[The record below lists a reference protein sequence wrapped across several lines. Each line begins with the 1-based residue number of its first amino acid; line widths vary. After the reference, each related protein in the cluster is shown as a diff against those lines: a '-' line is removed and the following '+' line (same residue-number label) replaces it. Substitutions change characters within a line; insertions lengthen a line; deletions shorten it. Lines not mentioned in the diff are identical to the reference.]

1 MFRFLTPL
9 LLAASLSLAAPAF
22 ASASAVDVNQA
33 TQAELETV
41 KGIGPSMSS
50 KILAARKSGAF
61 KDWDDLV
68 QRVSGMGPGNAR
80 RMSEAGLRVGGSAFA
95 GGTALAAK
103 PAREAATYRALK
115 PAGTGADTRTG
126 TERSRGDGTRPAG
139 QAGATRSQG

>member
-9 LLAASLSLAAPAF
+9 LLAASLSLAVPAF
-22 ASASAVDVNQA
+22 AGAGAVDVNQA

-41 KGIGPSMSS
+41 KGIGPAMSS
-50 KILAARKSGAF
+50 KILAARKSGPF

-80 RMSEAGLRVGGSAFA
+80 RMSEAGLRVGGAGFA

-103 PAREAATYRALK
+103 PAREATTYRAPK
-115 PAGTGADTRTG
+115 PSATG
-126 TERSRGDGTRPAG
+126 TSTERPRGDGGRPAG
-139 QAGATRSQG
+139 QAAPSRSQG